1 MVSVTV
7 HPTSRWLRATT
18 LDESSMILPAARAAT
33 LCLAS
38 GFEPSQNLTADT
50 DITQAADDEH
60 ACVKWSRPS
69 VKDYSTPGS
78 KHPRSE
84 TGGHGPAGG
93 SAITRMARYCN
104 NNGYAGNV
112 SAGKI
117 IGASLTI
124 VTYGDT
130 SKDC

>member
-1 MVSVTV
+1 MV
-7 HPTSRWLRATT
+7 P
-18 LDESSMILPAARAAT
+18 PAAHAAT
-33 LCLAS
+33 LCIAS

-50 DITQAADDEH
+50 DNTQAADDEH
-60 ACVKWSRPS
+60 ASVEWSRPS

-78 KHPRSE
+78 KHLRSE
-84 TGGHGPAGG
+84 TGGYGTAGG
-93 SAITRMARYCN
+93 LATTRMARYCN

-124 VTYGDT
+124 VIYGDT